1 MSVVPGEDKCPQSG
15 KVQYRSRQRA
25 LTALTRARRSS
36 LWYAADDAGGVYQCP
51 YCDFWHLTSRP
62 SR

>member
-1 MSVVPGEDKCPQSG
+1 MREVLGEDKCPQTG

-25 LTALTRARRSS
+25 LTALTRARRSPM
-36 LWYAADDAGGVYQCP
+36 WHAPVDAGGVYQCP